1 MPRLAIQ
8 TAALI
13 AVLELIAFGATF
25 IDDLYVRP
33 ERSVPFGIIWAKI
46 LYFTILTNALVGL
59 AFAHAAWRRTH
70 WGDGWLAALTLWM
83 GIVAVVFHVLLAGDS
98 VRTTL
103 DWIANGLFHTICP
116 ALVALWWAAFAP
128 KSGLK
133 WRMAVIWLA
142 WPAGYLVY
150 AIVRGMGSGVYPYFF
165 VDLDRLGWAGLASWS
180 MTLLAAFFVS
190 GLAVVTLGKG
200 LARVEVNR

>member
-1 MPRLAIQ
+1 MPRLAIH

-25 IDDLYVRP
+25 ADDLQVRP
-33 ERSVPFGIIWAKI
+33 ERSVPFGIIWAKL
-46 LYFTILTNALVGL
+46 LYFTILTNALAGL
-59 AFAHAAWRRTH
+59 AFAQAAWRGRS

-83 GIVAVVFHVLLAGDS
+83 GIVAVVFHLLLADDRA
-98 VRTTL
+98 RTTL
-103 DWIANGLFHTICP
+103 DWVANGLFHTICP
-116 ALVALWWAAFAP
+116 ALVAFWWATFAP
-128 KSGLK
+128 KSRLK

-142 WPAGYLVY
+142 WPGGYLLY
-150 AIVRGMGSGVYPYFF
+150 AILRGMGSGVYPYFF

-190 GLAVVTLGKG
+190 GLAIVTLGKG
-200 LARVEVNR
+200 LARVAVSR